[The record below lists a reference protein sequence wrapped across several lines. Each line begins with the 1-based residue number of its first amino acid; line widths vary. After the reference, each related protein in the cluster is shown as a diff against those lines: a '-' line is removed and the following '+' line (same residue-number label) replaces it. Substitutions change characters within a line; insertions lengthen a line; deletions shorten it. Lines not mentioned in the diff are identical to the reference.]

1 MNPGSYHRAGAGQY
15 SMNQPQQYPA
25 NHTPHPH
32 MSRDLYQSID
42 VYGQAMTHGGSTGS
56 ASNAYNTQPGPMY
69 HQTYVQRPARH
80 SRPMFPPPNAVV
92 PHPQAD
98 GYPQGSG
105 SMHSGQFTYSPSYMP
120 PRPLNYSIATSLD
133 PTSAQPTVQSSP
145 EQQAA
150 PATVGMNPGSYYRA
164 GAGHYS
170 MNQPQ
175 QYPTNYAP
183 HPHMSRDLYQG
194 TDVYGRPMAHG
205 VSTGRMSSAFDT
217 QPRPMYHQAYVRWP
231 AGNGRPMFPPPN
243 AVVPHPQADRYP
255 QGSGSM
261 HSGQL
266 TYSPSQMPPRP
277 LNYLIAT
284 SGCPMPTQPTVQSSS
299 GQQAAPATAGS
310 QTTAGP
316 PGAAYSL
323 PASSHV
329 TPVAPVSSVLHN
341 SAVDNSWNSMT
352 QPLQPGS
359 APSIGA
365 SSSDTRASNQS
376 EVPTLLAN
384 TAPPSSVAAEGKNSA
399 NQTAPTS
406 STPLTAST
414 PSSVRQRAPVQQVP
428 TQVTPSLGPAPS
440 LAMNQVRS
448 VSDIAGQLTSSVG
461 GTQQQAPPTT
471 ASGTGEGFTP
481 EGTQQ
486 QPCVPLPGPQLR
498 NDVSDFVQQSHTVVC
513 RASMG
518 WLD

>member
-15 SMNQPQQYPA
+15 SMNQPQQYPT
-25 NHTPHPH
+25 NH
-32 MSRDLYQSID
+32 
-42 VYGQAMTHGGSTGS
+42 
-56 ASNAYNTQPGPMY
+56 
-69 HQTYVQRPARH
+69 
-80 SRPMFPPPNAVV
+80 
-92 PHPQAD
+92 
-98 GYPQGSG
+98 
-105 SMHSGQFTYSPSYMP
+105 
-120 PRPLNYSIATSLD
+120 
-133 PTSAQPTVQSSP
+133 
-145 EQQAA
+145 
-150 PATVGMNPGSYYRA
+150 
-164 GAGHYS
+164 
-170 MNQPQ
+170 
-175 QYPTNYAP
+175 AP
-183 HPHMSRDLYQG
+183 HPHMSRALYQS
-194 TDVYGRPMAHG
+194 TDVYGRPMAHRG
-205 VSTGRMSSAFDT
+205 STGRMSSAYDT
-217 QPRPMYHQAYVRWP
+217 QPGPMYHQAYVRWP
-231 AGNGRPMFPPPN
+231 AGYGRAMFPPPN

-266 TYSPSQMPPRP
+266 TYSPYQMPPRP

-284 SGCPMPTQPTVQSSS
+284 SGDPTPTQPILQSSS
-299 GQQAAPATAGS
+299 GQQAAHATAGS

-316 PGAAYSL
+316 SGAAYSL

-329 TPVAPVSSVLHN
+329 TPAAPVSSVVHN
-341 SAVDNSWNSMT
+341 SVMDNSWNSMT

-440 LAMNQVRS
+440 LAVNQVRS
-448 VSDIAGQLTSSVG
+448 VSDIARQLASSVG
-461 GTQQQAPPTT
+461 GAQQQAPPTT
-471 ASGTGEGFTP
+471 VSGTSEGFTP
-481 EGTQQ
+481 ESTQQ

-498 NDVSDFVQQSHTVVC
+498 NDVSVHVHNNHTCGVLC
-513 RASMG
+513 
-518 WLD
+518 